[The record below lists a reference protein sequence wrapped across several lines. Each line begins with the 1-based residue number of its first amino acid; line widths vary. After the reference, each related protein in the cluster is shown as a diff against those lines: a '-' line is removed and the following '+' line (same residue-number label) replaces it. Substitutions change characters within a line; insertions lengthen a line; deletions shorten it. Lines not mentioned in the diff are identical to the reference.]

1 MAFVPN
7 ASGTTGAE
15 ESGGGIG
22 ASIGK
27 MFGTDSSRSE
37 AVKGA
42 EAFKSAAKAG
52 GFRIDPDAAK
62 AALKDL
68 DRAEEAALKNRR
80 ATDRVARLLPIGGT
94 GYAKTIAGKY
104 EEGGLSAKNAVE
116 ADIKVIGFIREA
128 VEAAVKNYQRMEGD
142 NAQPFDRGLQS

>member
-68 DRAEEAALKNRR
+68 DRAYEAAMKNRR
-80 ATDRVARLLPIGGT
+80 RSEDVAQLLPIGGT
-94 GYAKTIAGKY
+94 DYAKLIAGKY
-104 EEGGLSAKNAVE
+104 REGGDSARKAVV
-116 ADIKVIGFIREA
+116 ADMEVIKLVREA
-128 VEAAVKNYQRMEGD
+128 IEAAVKNYERLEGD
-142 NAQPFDRGLQS
+142 NAQPFDRGL

>member
-68 DRAEEAALKNRR
+68 DRAEEAAMKNRR
-80 ATDRVARLLPIGGT
+80 AAEIVARRPPIGGT
-94 GYAKTIAGKY
+94 DYAKGIAGKY
-104 EEGGLSAKNAVE
+104 QEGGLSAQKAVD
-116 ADIKVIGFIREA
+116 ADIKVIRLVRGA
-128 VEAAVKNYQRMEGD
+128 VEAAVKNYQRIEGD
-142 NAQPFDRGLQS
+142 NAQPFDRGL

>member
-68 DRAEEAALKNRR
+68 DRAEEAAFKNQR
-80 ATDRVARLLPIGGT
+80 AADRVARRLPIGGSP
-94 GYAKTIAGKY
+94 YAQEIAGKY
-104 EEGGLSAKNAVE
+104 QEGGMSAQKAIE
-116 ADIKVIGFIREA
+116 ADIKVIRVVREA

-142 NAQPFDRGLQS
+142 NAQSFDRGQ